1 MIIRTATPKDIP
13 SLRELYLELEKDG
26 VHYQP
31 EHFVIGTRTD
41 EFFQTIF
48 DSPTQDILV
57 AEDNGQVIGFV
68 HVMIIPQKKVSCLKP
83 QTTVYMQDLCVSPNK
98 RNGGI
103 GTKLVKEAKAYG
115 KAHDADFI
123 RTQVFPGNVDGMRFY
138 ERNGFCEMMKTI
150 ECQSLD

>member
-13 SLRELYLELEKDG
+13 TLRKLYLELEKDG
-26 VHYQP
+26 VRYQP
-31 EHFVIGTRTD
+31 EHFVIGTRAD
-41 EFFQTIF
+41 EFFQSIF
-48 DSPTQDILV
+48 TSPTQDILV

-103 GTKLVKEAKAYG
+103 GTQLVREAKAYG
-115 KAHDADFI
+115 KAHGAESLSRFSVTLTALTGCCTASTM
-123 RTQVFPGNVDGMRFY
+123 RTATKGSR
-138 ERNGFCEMMKTI
+138 KK
-150 ECQSLD
+150 